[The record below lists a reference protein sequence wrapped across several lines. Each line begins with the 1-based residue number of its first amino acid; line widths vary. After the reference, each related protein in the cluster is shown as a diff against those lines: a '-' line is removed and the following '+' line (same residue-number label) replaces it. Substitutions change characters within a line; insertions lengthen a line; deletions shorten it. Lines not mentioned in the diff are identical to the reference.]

1 MFVRHVSRRVNRK
14 TYRYPQLVESYRKPD
29 GTPAH
34 RVLCTLTALSPQ
46 ALANLTTALEA
57 GRLGQPVALA
67 HDARDVLR
75 NVGVLANLRY
85 LDIAVAYEQWH
96 QLQLP
101 ALLAPLLA
109 SGATEVPHEAVVC
122 ALALHRCTDPGSKL
136 AASRWYPRTALPE
149 LQHVAPAQFHNTRVH
164 RALEALERVDADLQ
178 ARLAPHLCASQGR
191 FAALFMDI
199 TDTWFEGRGPQ
210 MAYHSRTKE
219 GLLRHK
225 VGLVLLCDQRGYP
238 VRWQALP
245 GDYYE
250 ADVMGHMVERI
261 STLDWVQQVPVVLD
275 RMMGKAGALAQLAA
289 SGVRFV
295 TALPT
300 TEFESWTHDIPW
312 QPLAEVT
319 VAGTEG
325 SRKDDLARVHA
336 ALKHT
341 ALAKLRDRWL
351 LDLGVVTR
359 DNLGAP
365 RDAAGPGAIAGA
377 LRLAAAMKAD
387 LAARLVRV
395 SDLAQRE
402 GVSRVAIHDY
412 LKLAQLDAELQRRV
426 LAGEAEGL
434 TLQQLRAVARRPR
447 HRQVAAFEALH
458 AHPAPKR
465 RSGRRLRLGKSR
477 AEPEAGVSARL
488 VVGFRPEAFIA
499 ERKAA
504 IETRRE
510 LDAFVTDLNRRLRS
524 PHSRRT
530 AASIQA
536 ELDRFLRA
544 RQWVDLFQV
553 IVEGEATGDYQVQL
567 QRDEQAWA
575 RRMRY
580 AGFSLFAAH
589 ADLPLAAEDLVA
601 TYFAKD
607 AVEKDFQTIKSEL
620 ELRPIRHHTNLKV
633 RAHVTICMLALLVAR
648 QLELRLRAA
657 GVPMTAASL
666 FEVLRAVHLNALRIG
681 SSTTHRV
688 TEREP
693 DAAALLTALGMQHL
707 VDDARVA
714 QRILPRAASIA

>member
-1 MFVRHVSRRVNRK
+1 MFVRHVTRRVNGK
-14 TYRYPQLVESYRKPD
+14 TYRYPQLVESFRKPD

-34 RVLCTLTALSPQ
+34 RVLCTLTSLSPQ
-46 ALANLTTALEA
+46 AITNLTTALEA

-67 HDARDVLR
+67 PDAGDVLQE
-75 NVGVLANLRY
+75 VGVLANRRY
-85 LDIAVAYEQWH
+85 LDVAVAYEQWQ

-101 ALLAPLLA
+101 TVLAPLLA
-109 SGATEVPHEAVVC
+109 GDAAAGGNAETIC
-122 ALALHRCTDPGSKL
+122 ALVLHRCTEPGSKL

-149 LQHVAPAQFHNTRVH
+149 LQHLAPAHFNNTRVH

-178 ARLAPHLCASQGR
+178 ARLAPHLCTAQGP

-210 MAYHSRTKE
+210 MAHNSRTKE

-250 ADVMGHMVERI
+250 ADVMGQMVERV

-275 RMMGKAGALAQLAA
+275 RMMGKASALAELAA
-289 SGVRFV
+289 TGVRFV

-312 QPLAEVT
+312 HALAEVT
-319 VAGTEG
+319 VAATDN
-325 SRKDDLARVHA
+325 SAKDDLVRVHA
-336 ALKHT
+336 ALKGT
-341 ALAKLRDRWL
+341 ALVKGHDRWL

-359 DNLGAP
+359 PDLGAP
-365 RDAAGPGAIAGA
+365 RATTGLGALAGA

-387 LAARLVRV
+387 LQARLVSV
-395 SDLAQRE
+395 TDLAQRE
-402 GVSRVAIHDY
+402 AVSPRAIRGY
-412 LKLAQLDAELQRRV
+412 LELMRLDAALQRRV
-426 LAGEAEGL
+426 LAGEAEPL
-434 TLQQLRAVARRPR
+434 TLGQLRTVARRP
-447 HRQVAAFEALH
+447 HQRQLAAFEALRAH
-458 AHPAPKR
+458 AAPK
-465 RSGRRLRLGKSR
+465 RSGRRLRLGKPSDGP
-477 AEPEAGVSARL
+477 AVGVTARL

-499 ERKAA
+499 EHKAA
-504 IETRRE
+504 IDTRRE
-510 LDAFVTDLNRRLRS
+510 LDALVIDLNRRLRS

-530 AASIQA
+530 AASIHA

-544 RQWVDLFQV
+544 RQWLDLFQV
-553 IVEGEATGDYQVQL
+553 IVEGEVTGDYQVQL
-567 QRDEQAWA
+567 RRDEQAWA

-589 ADLPLAAEDLVA
+589 ADLPISAEDLVA

-620 ELRPIRHHTNLKV
+620 ELRPIRHRTDLKV
-633 RAHVTICMLALLVAR
+633 RAHVTICMLALLLAR
-648 QLELRLRAA
+648 QLELQLRTA
-657 GVPMTAASL
+657 GTPMTAASL
-666 FEVLRAVHLNALRIG
+666 FEVLSPVHLNALRIG
-681 SSTTHRV
+681 STTTYRV

-693 DAAALLTALGMQHL
+693 DAAALLKALDMQHL

-714 QRILPRAASIA
+714 QRILPRAAVVA